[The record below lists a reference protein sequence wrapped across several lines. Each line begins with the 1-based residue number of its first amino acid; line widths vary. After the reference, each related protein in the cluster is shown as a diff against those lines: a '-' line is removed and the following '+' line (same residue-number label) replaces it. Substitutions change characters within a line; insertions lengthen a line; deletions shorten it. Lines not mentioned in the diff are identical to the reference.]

1 MTIPLLLPVVALIAA
16 PAQDQQTAPPPAPP
30 IVAPAP
36 VAGSAPMVA
45 PVSPVAPPSP
55 ATDSVPASSSAAPPE
70 FADPLFDPATANP
83 ATAGE
88 APFRATAVNPDRGD
102 PLEGFNRAMFGLH
115 QSLDKAI
122 YRPLAMGYQHA
133 LPKPVRS
140 GLRNFFS
147 NLTEPVVFLNYLLQF
162 KFGKA
167 AETLVRFTINST
179 LGVGGFFDLAKTKEF
194 NLPHRNNSFGDTLA
208 YYGVGPGP
216 YLFLPLVGPTTLR
229 DVLGGPVDGAVLPV
243 AIGKPFTDWRYQLS
257 SGVITGLDLR
267 AESDPELRALFGG
280 AVDPYATLRSVWLQN
295 RAAEV
300 AGLRHHRIEAPT
312 APELDDPLRDPGT
325 PVPPTTKTGAPELQ
339 DPLADPAASTPA
351 ATPH

>member
-1 MTIPLLLPVVALIAA
+1 MTIPLLLPVAALIAA
-16 PAQDQQTAPPPAPP
+16 PAQDQQTAPPSAPP

-36 VAGSAPMVA
+36 AAGSGPVVA

-55 ATDSVPASSSAAPPE
+55 ATDSARASSSATLPE
-70 FADPLFDPATANP
+70 FAEPLSDPATAS
-83 ATAGE
+83 E

-115 QSLDKAI
+115 QSLDKGI
-122 YRPLAMGYQHA
+122 YRPLAMGYQHV

-147 NLTEPVVFLNYLLQF
+147 NLTEPVVFVNYLLQF

-167 AETLVRFTINST
+167 AETLARFTINST
-179 LGVGGFFDLAKTKEF
+179 LGVGGFFDLAKTKDF

-229 DVLGGPVDGAVLPV
+229 DVLGGPLDGAILPLAV
-243 AIGKPFTDWRYQLS
+243 GKPFTDWRYQLS

-295 RAAEV
+295 RAADV
-300 AGLRHHRIEAPT
+300 AALRHRRVEPQN
-312 APELDDPLRDPGT
+312 PSELDDPLRDPGASA
-325 PVPPTTKTGAPELQ
+325 PTASESRARELQ
-339 DPLADPAASTPA
+339 DPLADPAVPA
-351 ATPH
+351 AAAIPN